1 MIEINL
7 IPEEERKKIKKVR
20 FKRPTI
26 AIPGLDMI
34 LSILLLLAAVGTLF
48 LMNKGATTKISDFED
63 KIESS
68 RKELKQLE
76 KEKQIVENLQNRQ
89 KELSRW
95 VSLVQ
100 DLNKGRSLTTH
111 VMEEIN
117 RLKPDYMWLV
127 SFEENEG
134 NFKIEGKTF
143 SNLIIS
149 SFMVHLR
156 ESQYFSDIR
165 LQEVSEKKEK
175 DQRVMGFTVSGRIVS
190 GSGG

>member
-48 LMNKGATTKISDFED
+48 FMNKGATTKISDFED

-68 RKELKQLE
+68 KKELKQLE

-89 KELSRW
+89 QELSRW
-95 VSLVQ
+95 ISLVQ

-111 VMEEIN
+111 VMDEIN
-117 RLKPDYMWLV
+117 LLKPDYMWLV

-149 SFMVHLR
+149 SFMVYLR

-175 DQRVMGFTVSGRIVS
+175 DQRVMGFTVSGRIIS

>member
-48 LMNKGATTKISDFED
+48 FMNKGTTTKIIDFED